1 MSKWI
6 EIRWRPLL
14 KVVLLIIFV
23 SLLLLS
29 RQQQSSPAGTQLT
42 DISTIEPLKSQFNA
56 ASDKPRLI
64 LLLSPT

>member
-29 RQQQSSPAGTQLT
+29 RQQPSPVGTQLT
-42 DISTIEPLKSQFNA
+42 DISTIEPLKVQFNM